1 MYYDLVVVG
10 GGPAGLAAA
19 EEAKKNGAGSVLI
32 IERDKELGG
41 ILNQCIH
48 SGFGLHVFKEQLS
61 GPEYAQRFIDRLE
74 GTGIEVMTDTMV
86 LAITPQKEVYA
97 INEEKGYMK
106 IEAGAIVLAMGC
118 RERTRGA
125 IAIPGERPSGI
136 FTAGTAQRYINMEG
150 YMVGKKVL
158 ILGSGDI
165 GLIMARRMTLEGGMQ
180 VEDAFTLSDSYIQQ
194 CELTASPERIANLQY
209 RMLLD
214 YAERVER
221 LHRGAVSS
229 RLTADV
235 ANYVQHH
242 LSDAIKTEQIAR
254 ALYVSRPY
262 LSKKFREST
271 GETLTDFI
279 LKEKTEEAKRLL
291 RTKIFG
297 CRETPGVESVL
308 LPSSCR
314 RVEHLGGGIHQRVAD
329 GGSHVAAAFAAHGGD
344 GGHAVLRAN
353 RKQPFLAFHHVHKA
367 DGHGDDQRGAQTAFD
382 LVRNRQQRPGGLAN
396 GQHRPGV
403 LPRHLGVGDD
413 HCPGTHGR
421 DARRRR
427 AGCEAQVLGVVKIRC
442 RVNNALDHGGVFGRN
457 RKPARG
463 QLLRDNAHA
472 RALNIGGQ
480 VMLRCHFFP
489 PLGLCRPMAA

>member
-165 GLIMARRMTLEGGMQ
+165 GLIMARRMTLEGAK
-180 VEDAFTLSDSYIQQ
+180 VEAVVELMPYSNGLKRNIAQCLDDYNIPLYLSHTVTDIIGENGRLSKVIVSKVNGYDPIPGTEIEFDVDTLLLSVGLVPEN
-194 CELTASPERIANLQY
+194 ELTRNAGIEIDRRTNGAIVDENNMTSGEGIFSCGISYLRI
-209 RMLLD
+209 
-214 YAERVER
+214 
-221 LHRGAVSS
+221 
-229 RLTADV
+229 
-235 ANYVQHH
+235 
-242 LSDAIKTEQIAR
+242 
-254 ALYVSRPY
+254 
-262 LSKKFREST
+262 
-271 GETLTDFI
+271 
-279 LKEKTEEAKRLL
+279 
-291 RTKIFG
+291 
-297 CRETPGVESVL
+297 
-308 LPSSCR
+308 SC
-314 RVEHLGGGIHQRVAD
+314 
-329 GGSHVAAAFAAHGGD
+329 
-344 GGHAVLRAN
+344 
-353 RKQPFLAFHHVHKA
+353 
-367 DGHGDDQRGAQTAFD
+367 
-382 LVRNRQQRPGGLAN
+382 
-396 GQHRPGV
+396 
-403 LPRHLGVGDD
+403 
-413 HCPGTHGR
+413 
-421 DARRRR
+421 
-427 AGCEAQVLGVVKIRC
+427 
-442 RVNNALDHGGVFGRN
+442 
-457 RKPARG
+457 
-463 QLLRDNAHA
+463 
-472 RALNIGGQ
+472 
-480 VMLRCHFFP
+480 
-489 PLGLCRPMAA
+489 